1 VLAIGA
7 GGVAAL
13 VRFVFV
19 ERRSPHPL
27 VPLGLFA
34 DRSFSVANAVTVVVY
49 AGRAGRADRPP
60 AAADSG
66 PAAGHHGLVA
76 NRADRAQGILP
87 DRRSAGG
94 SSAGAGAHTHG
105 GAAHRNRAGIGE
117 LRFRTAMLIGAAL
130 LALGAPMAAV
140 LLRED
145 HPAPAATERVERIA
159 LERYSHCGVTGPQ
172 LYPVALTSPDRGDGP
187 VPPSPPAS
195 G

>member
-1 VLAIGA
+1 V
-7 GGVAAL
+7 
-13 VRFVFV
+13 
-19 ERRSPHPL
+19 
-27 VPLGLFA
+27 LGLGLTLT
-34 DRSFSVANAVTVVVY
+34 VAPRTATVL
-49 AGRAGRADRPP
+49 G
-60 AAADSG
+60 S
-66 PAAGHHGLVA
+66 A
-76 NRADRAQGILP
+76 NFG
-87 DRRSAGG
+87 
-94 SSAGAGAHTHG
+94 
-105 GAAHRNRAGIGE
+105 
-117 LRFRTAMLIGAAL
+117 FRTAMLIGAAL